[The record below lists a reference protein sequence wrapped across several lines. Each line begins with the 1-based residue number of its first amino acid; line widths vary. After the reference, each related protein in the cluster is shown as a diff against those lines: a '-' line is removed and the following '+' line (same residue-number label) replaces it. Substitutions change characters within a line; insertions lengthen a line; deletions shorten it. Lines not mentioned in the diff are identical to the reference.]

1 MKKLFLYF
9 IFFSLFFNLKVNSDE
24 MSPIKKDH
32 NEVFNVGKMISHDD
46 KFTLYFKTRDKAV
59 LAKGEEFNYITDYPQ
74 DLYILYND
82 SGKIKPLITYD
93 WFPNKVKELGSNY
106 NLPLFPEDYA
116 YYLLSDNETL
126 IMISGIK
133 SIRTNFRYN
142 LKKNKLEKLP
152 KNNNYKLY
160 ISSLLKDCGYKD
172 INSTYKCNFY
182 KPLIS
187 ENLINLKKFI
197 QSLN

>member
-1 MKKLFLYF
+1 MKKLFTYF
-9 IFFSLFFNLKVNSDE
+9 IFFFLFFNIKGNSGE
-24 MSPIKKDH
+24 ISPVKQNI
-32 NEVFNVGKMISHDD
+32 EEIFNVGKMISHDN
-46 KFTLYFKTRDKAV
+46 KFTLYFRTREKAV

-74 DLYILYND
+74 DLYILNND
-82 SGKIKPLITYD
+82 TGRTSPVITYD
-93 WFPNKVKELGSNY
+93 WFPKKVKELGSNY
-106 NLPLFPEDYA
+106 NLPIFPEDYA

-133 SIRTNFRYN
+133 SIRSNFKFN
-142 LKKNKLEKLP
+142 LKKNELEKLP
-152 KNNNYKLY
+152 ANNNYKLY

-187 ENLINLKKFI
+187 ENLIN
-197 QSLN
+197 

>member
-1 MKKLFLYF
+1 MKKSLLYF
-9 IFFSLFFNLKVNSDE
+9 ISFLLLFNTQGNSDE
-24 MSPIKKDH
+24 IYPIKE
-32 NEVFNVGKMISHDD
+32 NFEEVFNIGTMISHDD
-46 KFTLYFKTRDKAV
+46 KFTLYFKTREKAV
-59 LAKGEEFNYITDYPQ
+59 LAKGEELNYIKDYPQ

-82 SGKIKPLITYD
+82 TGRTSPLITYD
-93 WFPNKVKELGSNY
+93 WFPKKVKELGSNY
-106 NLPLFPEDYA
+106 NLPVFPEDYA

-133 SIRTNFRYN
+133 SIRSNFKFN

-152 KNNNYKLY
+152 IDNDYKLY

-172 INSTYKCNFY
+172 IRDTYKCSYY

-187 ENLINLKKFI
+187 ENLIN
-197 QSLN
+197 